1 MNTSRGAAPKTSA
14 PLGFADWANL
24 RGFFDARCDPGIDEA
39 EAIASLSKPM
49 DDLARLLSAASG
61 CDETSALS
69 LCGLRGS
76 LRLRAVAPESL
87 PDGIGASFDA
97 NRMEIKVAGRAGAG
111 RQPGAH
117 LAHEWAHGLDRV
129 FGQLAASHAHQPHA
143 PEPAQVMESIARQA
157 SESPAP
163 YQSALGAMAKSL
175 LAHDKS
181 NVQYASSAVASREN
195 TLDFEARLPRFA
207 AIVQSRLPIS
217 AKALSRRAKAFRTEE
232 AKSQSAQ
239 LSDFIAETAA
249 ECLEQDAQIQAL
261 GVDPKQIKFIAKF
274 CARAVLSRSAKESAR
289 RQGRE
294 KAMDLAKADIAL
306 MIHRVWPLDPES
318 SHRIASAIFHIAPLK
333 DIHDDPFYS
342 APYSGRASWSAPG
355 SLADLSCALVRVC
368 RNQRAL
374 SNSKLSKERF
384 VPMAFWWGMR
394 RHVSEQSAAL
404 ESRIT
409 PILQYLAK
417 NGSIGDDTLEHAR
430 QWREERGDYKA
441 GALVFSD
448 LIGTGS
454 KMIQSEADLMG
465 RSIDRSTA
473 LGLRRQISAP
483 INEFA
488 QRKTTYELF
497 AESFE
502 QFIIAQSKTQTKL
515 GHACQGAISSGLI
528 DTDQD
533 ELAAAM
539 DPARSWMSDKDGDVA
554 GNTRR
559 WRALLR
565 ELPELIQPPA
575 PPHIATGGPKI
586 RTR

>member
-1 MNTSRGAAPKTSA
+1 MNTPRRNAPENTS
-14 PLGFADWANL
+14 PLGFAEWAGL
-24 RGFFDARCDPGIDEA
+24 RGFADAHCDPGVDEA

-49 DDLARLLSAASG
+49 DDLARLISSSSG
-61 CDETSALS
+61 CDGQSALA

-87 PDGIGASFDA
+87 PEGIGASFDA
-97 NRMEIKVAGRAGAG
+97 KLMEIKVAGRPGTG
-111 RQPGAH
+111 RKPGAH

-129 FGQLAASHAHQPHA
+129 FGQLGASHAPQHPA

-175 LAHDKS
+175 LANDKS

-195 TLDFEARLPRFA
+195 TLDFEMRLPRFA
-207 AIVQSRLPIS
+207 AIVQSRLPTP
-217 AKALSRRAKAFRTEE
+217 AKALSRRTKAFRTEE

-239 LSDFIAETAA
+239 LSEFIAETAA

-261 GVDPKQIKFIAKF
+261 GIAPNQIKTIAKF
-274 CARAVLSRSAKESAR
+274 CARAVLSRSAKESTR

-306 MIHRVWPLDPES
+306 MIHRAWPLDPES
-318 SHRIASAIFHIAPLK
+318 SNRIASAIFHIAPLK

-342 APYSGRASWSAPG
+342 APYTGRASWSAPG

-404 ESRIT
+404 ESRIA
-409 PILQYLAK
+409 PIFQYLAK

-473 LGLRRQISAP
+473 LGLRRKISAP

-502 QFIIAQSKTQTKL
+502 QFIIAQSKSQSKL
-515 GHACQGAISSGLI
+515 GQACQAAILSGLI

-565 ELPELIQPPA
+565 ELPELIATPSA
-575 PPHIATGGPKI
+575 PKLATAIRKI
-586 RTR
+586 RT

>member
-1 MNTSRGAAPKTSA
+1 MNDARANANKTSD
-14 PLGFADWANL
+14 LGFAQWARL
-24 RGFFDARCDPGIDEA
+24 RGFADATCDPDVDEA
-39 EAIASLSKPM
+39 MAISSLTQPM
-49 DDLARLLSAASG
+49 NDFARLLSAASG
-61 CDETSALS
+61 CDEATALS
-69 LCGLRGS
+69 LCGLRGA
-76 LRLRAVAPESL
+76 LRLRAVAPASL
-87 PDGIGASFDA
+87 PKGIGASFDA
-97 NRMEIKVAGRAGAG
+97 NRMEIKIAGRPGPG
-111 RQPGAH
+111 CQPGAH

-129 FGQLAASHAHQPHA
+129 FGHLFASHAHTQPS
-143 PEPAQVMESIARQA
+143 PSPAQVMDSIAQQA
-157 SESPAP
+157 AESPAP

-175 LAHDKS
+175 LAYDKS
-181 NVQYASSAVASREN
+181 NIQYASSALASRED
-195 TLDFEARLPRFA
+195 TKDLESRLPRFA
-207 AIVQSRLPIS
+207 KIVQSRLPIP
-217 AKALSRRAKAFRTEE
+217 AKALSLRAKAFRAEE
-232 AKSQSAQ
+232 AKKQSTQ
-239 LSDFIAETAA
+239 LAEFIADTAA
-249 ECLEQDAQIQAL
+249 ECLMQDE
-261 GVDPKQIKFIAKF
+261 QIKSLRIDATQITAIAKF
-274 CARAVLSRSAKESAR
+274 CARAVLARSAQESAR

-306 MIHRVWPLDPES
+306 MIHRVWVLDPES
-318 SHRIASAIFHIAPLK
+318 SNRIASAIFHIAPLK
-333 DIHDDPFYS
+333 AVHDDPFYS
-342 APYSGRASWSAPG
+342 APYTGRASWSAPG

-374 SNSKLSKERF
+374 SNTKLSKERF

-394 RHVSEQSAAL
+394 RHVSEQSTAL

-409 PILQYLAK
+409 PIFQHLVN
-417 NGSIGDDTLEHAR
+417 NGALGADTLVHAS
-430 QWREERGDYKA
+430 QWRAERGDYKA

-454 KMIQSEADLMG
+454 KMIQSEADLIG

-473 LGLRRQISAP
+473 LGLRKKISAP

-502 QFIIAQSKTQTKL
+502 QFIIDQSRSKTKL
-515 GHACQGAISSGLI
+515 GKTCKTAMLSGLI

-533 ELAAAM
+533 ELCAAM

-565 ELPELIQPPA
+565 DLPQLIIGPA
-575 PPHIATGGPKI
+575 PSTISSVKI
-586 RTR
+586 